1 MKKIAITDFTFP
13 DLSIEETVLRPEGIE
28 VVSLKAKRSPAEP
41 IVLLRDVARIVLVL
55 LVGGWSAIAA
65 AEPAPPDMQFFEMKV
80 HPVLV
85 ERCYKCHSH
94 EKKIKGGLVLDSRSG
109 WEKGGESGAAIVPG
123 KPEESLLIKAVR
135 HEDEDLQMP
144 EEKLSDDEIAVLEQW
159 VKMGAPDP
167 RVAKQTSKD
176 LAEGRKHWAFQP
188 VTHPAVPESAF
199 PEISRTP
206 IDAFLFAAMSKHNLR
221 PATRADRGTLLRR
234 ATLDLTG
241 LPPTA
246 EALTAFVHDP
256 QPDDAAFAQVV
267 ERLLA
272 SSAYGEKWGR
282 YWLDIVHYADTTGCS
297 SDWPIDD
304 MWRYRDWVIAA
315 FNDDKPF
322 DRFLTEQLAGDL
334 LAADMLKQTDALDEK
349 VYRERIVATGFLAS
363 AKRFGSSPGADEH
376 LTIDDSI
383 DTTFKAL
390 QGLTMSC
397 ARCHDHKFDPL
408 PASDYFSL
416 YGIFASSLYPYAGA
430 EINRYAS
437 LLVPLAPPGKIENV
451 LDAWNRSMP
460 SSGGEKAKAPRS
472 VQASFIQR
480 WGFEDNETGSGREDR
495 LPATP
500 WVSKG
505 GVTVM
510 EGNSPFVHLLPKGGI
525 NHVYFQATAHQ
536 GEMMRRVRWQDERSD
551 VRSLAVDFQLTSPW
565 DESGHRWKLAW
576 RSQDEPAEELELA
589 TIAALGLS
597 APGGAKAVLL
607 AKGRWYHLV
616 LVYALDSSTLTLR
629 LWDEKDQLLAD
640 FRLPSAVATKLR
652 AAGDLIVRFE
662 ADAVNDTRQT
672 YVRIDN
678 IVADS
683 GRLPA
688 PGPADVLPVRGLVAA
703 DETGAIAKEV
713 ALNERAAVVAVME
726 EAKRAEAEA
735 QKAQAAEREAVYRR
749 VITRKPET
757 AFAMWEGT
765 PRDVAIQKRG
775 EPTSPGVVVPRRN
788 LAVLGGQPV
797 EHPNRESGRRDLARW
812 MLDESNPLTLRV
824 FVNRLWQGHFGRG
837 IVATSNNFGH
847 KGEAPSHPAL
857 LDYLVGRFRKNGLST
872 KAMHREIML
881 THAYRQSSVP
891 AAGTQER
898 DPDNRWLSHFSPR
911 RLTAE
916 ELRDSVL
923 FVAGMLDYAGPGYR
937 QPFPPLI
944 ERNWSQH
951 NPFSPDYEANYRRDY
966 DHRKRSLYLP
976 VVRLVP
982 DPFLSTFDLADSN
995 QSIAMRGEIA
1005 VPLQGLALMNAPFI
1019 VEAANTL
1026 AAKQASDAD
1035 AVGFLYRRILGIA
1048 ASETTKNKLAAHLAM
1063 MTTEQGLKPD
1073 EALAVIAQ
1081 SLMASNAFLYVF

>member
-1 MKKIAITDFTFP
+1 MKKLPSPTYAFA
-13 DLSIEETVLRPEGIE
+13 DLSIEEAILRPEGIE
-28 VVSLKAKRSPAEP
+28 VVSFKEKCWRAK
-41 IVLLRDVARIVLVL
+41 LLGLVRDVAKIVLVM
-55 LVGGWSAIAA
+55 LVGGWSATAG

-80 HPVLV
+80 HPLLV
-85 ERCYKCHSH
+85 QRCYECHSH

-109 WEKGGESGAAIVPG
+109 WEIGGDSGEAILPG
-123 KPEESLLIKAVR
+123 KPDESLLIKAVR
-135 HEDEDLQMP
+135 YGDEDLAMP
-144 EEKLSDDEIAVLEQW
+144 PKKKLSDDEIAVLEQW

-167 RVAKQTSKD
+167 RVAKKTGKD
-176 LAEGRKHWAFQP
+176 LDEGRKHWAFQP

-221 PATRADRGTLLRR
+221 PATRTDRGTLLRR

-246 EALTAFVHDP
+246 EAVTAFVHDL

-334 LAADMLKQTDALDEK
+334 LAADMLKQSDSLDEN
-349 VYRERIVATGFLAS
+349 VYREHIVATGFLAT
-363 AKRFGSSPGADEH
+363 AKRFGSNPGGYDH
-376 LTIDDSI
+376 LTISDSL
-383 DTTFKAL
+383 DTTWKAL

-408 PASDYFSL
+408 TASDYYSL

-430 EINRYAS
+430 EMNKHAS
-437 LLVPLAPPGKIENV
+437 LLVPLPRPGKIEHV
-451 LDAWNRSMP
+451 LDAWNREMP
-460 SSGGEKAKAPRS
+460 SSGDEKAPRS
-472 VQASFIQR
+472 VLASFIQR
-480 WGFEDNETGSGREDR
+480 WSFEDNEIASLGDLAPIS
-495 LPATP
+495 P

-505 GVTVM
+505 GVVVRN
-510 EGNSPFVHLLPKGGI
+510 GNSPFVHLLPKGI
-525 NHVYFQATAHQ
+525 KLVYFQATARQ
-536 GEMMRRVRWQDERSD
+536 GEMMRRVRWQDEGSD
-551 VRSLAVDFQLTSPW
+551 VRSLVVDFQLTTLW
-565 DESGHRWKLAW
+565 DDSGHRLNLAW
-576 RSQDEPAEELELA
+576 RSQDGPSEELELA
-589 TIAALGLS
+589 KIAAPGLS
-597 APGGAKAVLL
+597 APGGAKPVLL
-607 AKGRWYHLV
+607 GKERWYHLA
-616 LVYALDSSTLTLR
+616 LGYALDSSTLTMR
-629 LWDEKDQLLAD
+629 LWDENGQLLAD
-640 FRLPSAVATKLR
+640 FRLPSEVAAKLR

-662 ADAVNDTRQT
+662 ADAVNDKRQAC
-672 YVRIDN
+672 VRIDN

-688 PGPADVLPVRGLVAA
+688 PGPADVLPVPGPVA
-703 DETGAIAKEV
+703 V
-713 ALNERAAVVAVME
+713 PNEQPEPNAQPVVAVTE
-726 EAKRAEAEA
+726 EAKRADAEA
-735 QKAQAAEREAVYRR
+735 LKAKEAEREAVYRG
-749 VITRKPET
+749 VLPRKPET

-765 PRDVAIQKRG
+765 PHDVAVQKRG
-775 EPTSPGVVVPRRN
+775 EPASPGIVVPRRN
-788 LAVLGGQPV
+788 LAILGGQPV
-797 EHPNRESGRRDLARW
+797 EHPNLESGRRDLARW

-837 IVATSNNFGH
+837 IVATPNDFGH
-847 KGEAPSHPAL
+847 KGEAPTHPEL
-857 LDYLVGRFRKNGLST
+857 LDYLVGRFRKNGLSV

-891 AAGTQER
+891 VAGTQER
-898 DPDNRWLSHFSPR
+898 DPDNRWLSHFSQR

-916 ELRDSVL
+916 EVRDSVL
-923 FVAGMLDYAGPGYR
+923 FVSGMLDNAGPGYR
-937 QPFPPLI
+937 QPFPQLNH
-944 ERNWSQH
+944 RNWTQH
-951 NPFSPDYEANYRRDY
+951 RPFSLDYEANYGSSY
-966 DHRKRSLYLP
+966 DHRKRSIYLP
-976 VVRLVP
+976 VVRLVA

-995 QSIAMRGEIA
+995 QSVALRGVTA
-1005 VPLQGLALMNAPFI
+1005 VPLQALALMNAPFI

-1026 AAKQASDAD
+1026 AAKASSDTD
-1035 AVGFLYRRILGIA
+1035 AVGFLYRRIFGVA
-1048 ASETTKNKLAAHLAM
+1048 ASESAENKLTAHLAK

-1081 SLMASNAFLYVF
+1081 SLMASNAFIYVF